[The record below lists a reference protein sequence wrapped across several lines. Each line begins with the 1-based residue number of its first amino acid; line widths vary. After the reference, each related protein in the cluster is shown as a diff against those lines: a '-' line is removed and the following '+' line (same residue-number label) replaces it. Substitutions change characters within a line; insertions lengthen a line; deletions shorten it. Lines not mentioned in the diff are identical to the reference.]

1 MKTEVYF
8 ATNRDSL
15 GTEDNPRFGNRFHE
29 DGPHFYRVGAATV
42 EKVSD
47 DPDAG
52 YQLRRIKLRPESG
65 KEDEPLQLGSMA
77 AFRQLQKTMGKS
89 HRDAIVY
96 IHGFA
101 NSFEAASSDHRLV
114 WVDIVVGR

>member
-15 GTEDNPRFGNRFHE
+15 GTEDNPRFGNRFHK

-65 KEDEPLQLGSMA
+65 KDASAAPPLLTPPRPAGLS
-77 AFRQLQKTMGKS
+77 S
-89 HRDAIVY
+89 HTSWLFWLMR
-96 IHGFA
+96 
-101 NSFEAASSDHRLV
+101 AS
-114 WVDIVVGR
+114 WGM